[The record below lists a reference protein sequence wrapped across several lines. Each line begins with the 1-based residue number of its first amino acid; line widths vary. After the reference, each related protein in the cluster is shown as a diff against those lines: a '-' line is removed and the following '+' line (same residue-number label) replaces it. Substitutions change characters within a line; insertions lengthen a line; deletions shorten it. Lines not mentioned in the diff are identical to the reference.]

1 MKTKISITIL
11 DNKDNTNFTWSVSSE
26 DFTSKAILNG
36 MIEQINKAQ
45 IASMHVLNGY
55 KIGRI
60 RPTNKVVFQVQKFDY
75 LWEDIA
81 VSEQLAQL
89 GNMRLMSR
97 GKDGYKPNDFTKA
110 IEWVLSTMDI
120 EG

>member
-1 MKTKISITIL
+1 MSWHGIIKE
-11 DNKDNTNFTWSVSSE
+11 NTE
-26 DFTSKAILNG
+26 ILNLVKALG
-36 MIEQINKAQ
+36 TNVNKAQ

-60 RPTNKVVFQVQKFDY
+60 RPTNKVVFQVQKFDDV
-75 LWEDIA
+75 WEDIA